1 MEELFFRT
9 NRETL
14 EFINS
19 NENESREEV
28 LKNSSNFFGSIK
40 TNRPNTLFQK
50 LKDFAYQH
58 KILKQKI
65 KIKIMKQRKGT
76 GKGSSMPP
84 DLFIY
89 LYLTLTKN
97 LDHITVLLAIFYRT
111 PQENT
116 CHPSPLGSPRPLLG
130 GSQHDHSVW
139 PPYFKLSL
147 IVSEVIPKVLE
158 P

>member
-76 GKGSSMPP
+76 GKGNSIPP
-84 DLFIY
+84 DDFKPRDLSYFGLSHDKSDFYTCEKCEISSISEDD
-89 LYLTLTKN
+89 LLE
-97 LDHITVLLAIFYRT
+97 HINSRHCNAKREVFGLECF
-111 PQENT
+111 ENVNED
-116 CHPSPLGSPRPLLG
+116 P
-130 GSQHDHSVW
+130 
-139 PPYFKLSL
+139 
-147 IVSEVIPKVLE
+147 E
-158 P
+158 